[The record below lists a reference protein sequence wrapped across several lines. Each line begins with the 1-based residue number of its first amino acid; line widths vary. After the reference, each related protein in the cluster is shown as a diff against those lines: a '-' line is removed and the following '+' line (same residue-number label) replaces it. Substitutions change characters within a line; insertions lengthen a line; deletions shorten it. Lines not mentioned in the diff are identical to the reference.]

1 MIKGK
6 LSDFIKKKNEEEGG
20 VALFNIEQEFAST
33 HGLLEGEILNEDI
46 RSRFEEVVIER
57 CIKESD
63 ETVKME
69 SASFLENPLSFLK
82 SHKDEFLFLDA
93 EWFDTIGIDGLSIE
107 IDDVFGHYEAMFGLK
122 LQKKFRS
129 EMDIYLEHTLQG
141 DKGYN
146 LLFNGDDGLW
156 DVNIAIN
163 DIPSFSEDLTLKDVI
178 MIIYVYLFGMIEKV
192 TEKK

>member
-1 MIKGK
+1 MLKVR
-6 LSDFIKKKNEEEGG
+6 LSDYIKKKNEEDGR
-20 VALFNIEQEFAST
+20 VALFNIEEEYAST
-33 HGLLEGEILNEDI
+33 HGLLESGIVNEDI
-46 RSRFEEVVIER
+46 RARFQEAVIER
-57 CIKESD
+57 CYKESD
-63 ETVKME
+63 ETVKKE
-69 SASFLENPLSFLK
+69 SASFLENTLSFLK

-129 EMDIYLEHTLQG
+129 EMEIYLEQTLQG
-141 DKGYN
+141 NKGYN

-156 DVNIAIN
+156 DINIAIN
-163 DIPSFSEDLTLKDVI
+163 DLPSFSEDLTLKDVI
-178 MIIYVYLFGMIEKV
+178 IIIYVYLFEMIEKV